1 MISPTGERYVFKI
14 RHTHLPGPRPED
26 YIYGR
31 CGCFQVRLP
40 PECWVKCVCRSVCV
54 GGFELLVKSNKFMC
68 KESVC
73 LFLSVF
79 CEQPAQIYFPS
90 CLFFLCRF
98 PSYKCG
104 SWCLSVVQA
113 AMAQPEQ
120 QIVSE
125 NIYSLCAHA
134 FWGYIIKSFM
144 MSLENVYVNVLR
156 NRWLKKKMLLK
167 LHNFPW
173 ESECFH
179 LCFFRG
185 ATLPQHKQKVHVPF
199 LNGELAYKWTLF
211 KMMPPDEF
219 PNASWA
225 M

>member
-90 CLFFLCRF
+90 CLF
-98 PSYKCG
+98 
-104 SWCLSVVQA
+104 
-113 AMAQPEQ
+113 
-120 QIVSE
+120 
-125 NIYSLCAHA
+125 
-134 FWGYIIKSFM
+134 SFGA
-144 MSLENVYVNVLR
+144 
-156 NRWLKKKMLLK
+156 
-167 LHNFPW
+167 
-173 ESECFH
+173 FH
-179 LCFFRG
+179 LTSAGAGVSLSFRRPWCSRSSKLYQKIY
-185 ATLPQHKQKVHVPF
+185 TLYALMPF
-199 LNGELAYKWTLF
+199 GDISSNPLWCHLKTC
-211 KMMPPDEF
+211 M
-219 PNASWA
+219 
-225 M
+225 